1 MDDPTFSLPGLRVFE
16 RGWLSSNN
24 ILLQDED
31 ADAVLVDSGH
41 VLHAAQTEALLRQAL
56 AGQTLAWVVN
66 THLHADH
73 CGGNARLQRA
83 FGCRARIPAGPW
95 AAALAWDE
103 AALSYAPTGQQ
114 CERFVPDDS
123 LQPGQVLEVGR
134 QRWLALAAPGHDPH
148 SLILFN
154 ERQGTVITADALW
167 ERGFGIVFPELDGV
181 EAFDEVAGVLDL
193 IGSLDARWA
202 IPGHG
207 APFSDLPSALAR
219 ARERLAAF
227 RAEPR
232 RHARHA
238 IKALLKFHL
247 LEVQA
252 QSWDD
257 LLRWF
262 ERGSLYRAVWQRMGE
277 PEGSLA
283 AFLRRTAQELAS
295 AGVLALRGDRVF
307 NA

>member
-167 ERGFGIVFPELDGV
+167 ERGFGI
-181 EAFDEVAGVLDL
+181 
-193 IGSLDARWA
+193 
-202 IPGHG
+202 GHG